1 MRSLQPKRAAGRE
14 AESKSKPGRPS
25 GARSIGMRRVYHAGA
40 LSLNAF
46 PTASFGIGPS
56 DGLGWP
62 LQMSLGFFDGVEV
75 GMA

>member
-1 MRSLQPKRAAGRE
+1 
-14 AESKSKPGRPS
+14 
-25 GARSIGMRRVYHAGA
+25 MRRVYHAGA